1 MSEAFENANHVA
13 VVDYRMVVG
22 DKGRSDL
29 SYAQGS
35 AKSFATYYNRLDGYS
50 KEYIKGETMSLLEI
64 EPQQNNT
71 SHEYVPVVL
80 AGTAVTSAGLATA
93 IHDIRELDKRT
104 MKNVWPI
111 IRKYIPSILAGAGL
125 IVVGC
130 LIERNEH
137 ES

>member
-13 VVDYRMVVG
+13 VVDYRMVIG

-35 AKSFATYYNRLDGYS
+35 AKSFATYYNRLDDKS
-50 KEYIKGETMSLLEI
+50 KDYIKGETMSLLEI
-64 EPQQNNT
+64 EPCEESA
-71 SHEYVPVVL
+71 SHEGVPVVI
-80 AGTAVTSAGLATA
+80 AGTAVTSAGFATA
-93 IHDIRELDKRT
+93 IHDIRELDEQT

-111 IRKYIPSILAGAGL
+111 IRKCIPSILAGAGL

-130 LIERNEH
+130 LIERSDH